1 MKYLV
6 IELQTNAENQVATI
20 VTSHDS
26 KLEAEA
32 KFHTVLAAAAVSS
45 VRQHGA
51 MMFTSTGKFL
61 ESDCYTHPAPEPA
74 PAPEPEEEPEGGEES

>member
-6 IELQTNAENQVATI
+6 IELQTNAENQVANI
-20 VTSHDS
+20 VTSHDT